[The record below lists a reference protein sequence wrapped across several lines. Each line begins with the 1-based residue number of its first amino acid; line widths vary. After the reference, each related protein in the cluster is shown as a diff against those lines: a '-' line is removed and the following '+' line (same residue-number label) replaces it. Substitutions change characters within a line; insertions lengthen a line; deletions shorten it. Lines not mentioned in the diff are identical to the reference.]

1 MDNTSNSI
9 ADKFFQKTTFDEKEA
24 LTKITQQCDFISQ
37 QVIGKSSWWGSKKI
51 GAIRYQGIYQGKP
64 AILKIQ
70 GVKPEISEI
79 YMIKS
84 FAQNNQSQI
93 IRPPQLYFTIP
104 WTEKNKFEA
113 LIMEYVRGPKIITSG
128 QLQTEKTV
136 KEFYQVFKEYRN
148 HCRQHPWIAKRQQ
161 ILHPKENFQKWQA
174 ASKKIYPLHPYREKN
189 DSKLINKATQAI
201 WRFWKRERLEFQHG
215 HFSGEDLIKNKK
227 GEIVLFSNLYWSWR
241 PPFYD
246 AVFAYHWFMY
256 SLAEIPYITPQI
268 IEEQRNLWLK
278 EIFSLKEAQSQRGK
292 ILLKVVLL
300 ERASAGLIIDSLT
313 INPQLTC
320 AAYLVKSTR
329 NQVVFLTKEIEKFA
343 NNNESLLFPKYS

>member
-1 MDNTSNSI
+1 MFVNHLGNSI
-9 ADKFFQKTTFDEKEA
+9 ADKFFQKTIFNEKEA
-24 LTKITQQCDFISQ
+24 LSKITQQCDFIPQ
-37 QVIGKSSWWGSKKI
+37 QIISKSSWWGSKKI

-70 GVKPEISEI
+70 AVKPKTSEI

-113 LIMEYVRGPKIITSG
+113 LIMENVRGPKIIIG
-128 QLQTEKTV
+128 GKLQTKKTIR
-136 KEFYQVFKEYRN
+136 EFYQIFKEYRG
-148 HCRQHPWIAKRQQ
+148 HCRQHPWVTKKQSITRPQ
-161 ILHPKENFQKWQA
+161 ENFQKWQA

-189 DSKLINKATQAI
+189 DLKLVNKAAKII
-201 WRFWKRERLEFQHG
+201 WRFWKREKLEFQHG
-215 HFSGEDLIKNKK
+215 HFSGEDLIKAKR
-227 GEIVLFSNLYWSWR
+227 GEVILFSNLYWSWR

-256 SLAEIPYITPQI
+256 SLAEIPNINPQI

-292 ILLKVVLL
+292 TLLRIALL

-313 INPQLTC
+313 INPHLPS
-320 AAYLVKSTR
+320 ASYLVESTR
-329 NQVVFLTKEIEKFA
+329 NQVK
-343 NNNESLLFPKYS
+343 LLLSPKNA